1 MPESDSERRNT
12 MLDLQNMGAYREN
25 NRIEAKRAT
34 GGFPHSLWETYSAFA
49 NTIGGVILLGVEE
62 RHDKSL
68 QVVGVP
74 DSRSY
79 MEEFWAYV
87 RNSNQ
92 VSVNILTPE
101 DVFVQT
107 VEGKE
112 ILVIQ
117 VPRAGRRDRPVFLA
131 GNPFTGSY
139 RRDGEGDY
147 RCTPDEVRSMLRD
160 RSDIPADLAPLTR
173 YALDTLDWDS
183 LEEFRKLMALQNPGH
198 PLTALPNRAFL
209 LSSGAAAQ
217 TEERFPA
224 NPTLAG
230 LLLFGKLPFL
240 KETFPRYKL
249 EYREA
254 MPGGVSLRSGD
265 PDWHGNLFEFY
276 CRISKRLKAL
286 AEDLA
291 PKDQE
296 LEASIREA
304 AVNAILHTDYFGGQ
318 GLRILRLPDA
328 LQVRNSGLPRIPPE
342 ASQGGQM
349 LDSRNQA
356 LTRLFALIGVGTGT
370 GAGLRGIYTTWATK
384 GWNKPQLS
392 ESFGPD
398 TTSLRL
404 PLRRLARDGL
414 GQRILE
420 YLTSAVSAGPPELAA
435 ALGASPLLVQK
446 ALSELMEESLITR
459 SRSDGSSSYVLRA

>member
-1 MPESDSERRNT
+1 

-34 GGFPHSLWETYSAFA
+34 GGFPRSLWETYSAFA

-62 RHDKSL
+62 NPDKSL
-68 QVVGVP
+68 AVVGVP
-74 DSRSY
+74 DSRGY
-79 MEEFWAYV
+79 QEEFWAHV
-87 RNSNQ
+87 RNTNQ
-92 VSVNILTPE
+92 VSVNILASE

-117 VPRAGRRDRPVFLA
+117 VPRAGRRDRPVFLG
-131 GNPFTGSY
+131 GNPFTGAY

-147 RCTPDEVRSMLRD
+147 HCTPDEVRSMLRD
-160 RSDIPADLAPLTR
+160 RADTPVDLAPLTR
-173 YALDTLDWDS
+173 YALDTLDWES
-183 LEEFRKLMALQNPGH
+183 LWEFRKLMALRNPGH
-198 PLTALPNRAFL
+198 PFTVLRDRAFL
-209 LSSGAAAQ
+209 LSVGAAAQ
-217 TEERFPA
+217 TEERLPA
-224 NPTLAG
+224 NPTVAG
-230 LLLFGKLPFL
+230 LLLFGKLPYL

-254 MPGGVSLRSGD
+254 MPGGTFIRSGE
-265 PDWHGNLFEFY
+265 PGWQGNLFAFY
-276 CRISKRLKAL
+276 CKVSQRLKVL
-286 AEDLA
+286 VQDLA
-291 PKDQE
+291 PEDQA

-318 GLRILRLPDA
+318 GLSILRLPDA

-342 ASQGGQM
+342 AAGGGQM
-349 LDSRNQA
+349 PDSRNQG

-370 GAGLRGIYTTWATK
+370 GIGLRGIYETWATK
-384 GWNKPQLS
+384 GWSTPRLS

-404 PLRRLARDGL
+404 PLRGLARDGL

-420 YLTSAVSAGPPELAA
+420 YLTRAVSAEPLELAR
-435 ALGASPLLVQK
+435 ALDTPPLLVQK
-446 ALSELMEESLITR
+446 ALSELMEEHLISR
-459 SRSDGSSSYVLRA
+459 SREGGHRSYALRA

>member
-1 MPESDSERRNT
+1 MPEREGEGSGA
-12 MLDLQNMGAYREN
+12 MLDLQNMGVYREN
-25 NRIEAKRAT
+25 NRIEAKRAA

-49 NTIGGVILLGVEE
+49 NTVGGVILLGVEE
-62 RHDKSL
+62 HADKSL

-74 DSRSY
+74 DSRGY
-79 MEEFWAYV
+79 IEEFWAHV
-87 RNSNQ
+87 RNAHR
-92 VSVNILTPE
+92 VSVNILSPE

-117 VPRAGRRDRPVFLA
+117 VPRAGRRNRPVFLD

-160 RSDIPADLAPLTR
+160 RTDTPADLAPLTR
-173 YALDTLDWDS
+173 YALNTLDWDS
-183 LEEFRKLMALQNPGH
+183 LGDFRKLMALRNPGH
-198 PLTALPNRAFL
+198 PLAALPDRAFL
-209 LSSGAAAQ
+209 LSAGAAAQ

-224 NPTLAG
+224 NPTVAG
-230 LLLFGKLPFL
+230 LLLFGKLPYL

-249 EYREA
+249 EYRET
-254 MPGGVSLRSGD
+254 MPGGAFLRSGE
-265 PDWHGNLFEFY
+265 PNWQGNLFEFY
-276 CRISKRLKAL
+276 CKVSKRLKAL
-286 AEDLA
+286 AEELA
-291 PKDQE
+291 PADQA

-318 GLRILRLPDA
+318 GLSILRLPDA

-342 ASQGGQM
+342 AVKGAQPP
-349 LDSRNQA
+349 DSRNQG

-370 GAGLRGIYTTWATK
+370 GVGLRGIYTTWETK
-384 GWNKPQLS
+384 GWSLPRLS

-404 PLRRLARDGL
+404 PLRGLARDGL
-414 GQRILE
+414 GQQILE
-420 YLTSAVSAGPPELAA
+420 YLTRAVSAGPPELAE

-446 ALSELMEESLITR
+446 ALSALMEEHLISR
-459 SRSDGSSSYVLRA
+459 SRDGRNSSYALRA